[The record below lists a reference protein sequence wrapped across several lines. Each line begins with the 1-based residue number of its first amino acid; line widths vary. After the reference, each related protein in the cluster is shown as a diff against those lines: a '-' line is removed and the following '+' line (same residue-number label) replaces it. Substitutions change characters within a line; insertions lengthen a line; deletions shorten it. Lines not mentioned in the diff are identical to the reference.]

1 MVLKK
6 RHSLRR
12 KNLYLLGTNQ
22 LVIFEFSQLWTQGNV
37 TVNQEWFPAFL
48 VKFLKWDSWNQIT
61 EEWVFLLFFF
71 FWFIKN
77 GQYSEPPGLT
87 SDPLGGQS
95 DCINPSCSFS
105 RQSDSRHTW
114 NPDTL
119 KHFLVLCIN
128 KISFTNL
135 NKGSKKNKK
144 KKNLNYDT
152 MAPQIE
158 SQVETLNDFIR
169 VLSAGHI
176 YDMQQ

>member
-1 MVLKK
+1 MQACYSELSSYFPLGNGLKEK
-6 RHSLRR
+6 AFFKD

-87 SDPLGGQS
+87 SDPLGDQS
-95 DCINPSCSFS
+95 DCINPSCSEFRALILKAIRLS
-105 RQSDSRHTW
+105 SH
-114 NPDTL
+114 L
-119 KHFLVLCIN
+119 KH
-128 KISFTNL
+128 
-135 NKGSKKNKK
+135 
-144 KKNLNYDT
+144 
-152 MAPQIE
+152 
-158 SQVETLNDFIR
+158 
-169 VLSAGHI
+169 GHT
-176 YDMQQ
+176 